1 MWLKKL
7 LRVEPVK
14 PKEDNLNYFFQIKKN
29 VALIVAFFCFK
40 KITKKEAPSFEPE
53 GLIGRRRNNERLLV

>member
-14 PKEDNLNYFFQIKKN
+14 PKEDNLNYFFQIKK
-29 VALIVAFFCFK
+29 
-40 KITKKEAPSFEPE
+40 
-53 GLIGRRRNNERLLV
+53 RRVNRGVFLF